1 MIELNIMPL
10 QFALIIYLLAINLA
24 AFIIYGMDKAK
35 AGTIGARRISEKSLL
50 IIALVGGSLGSLL
63 AMNIFR
69 HKTKK
74 MSFQTA
80 LALVLG
86 VQIGLIWLIF
96 IRT

>member
-1 MIELNIMPL
+1 MIELNITPL
-10 QFALIIYLLAINLA
+10 QFALIVYLLAINLA

-35 AGTIGARRISEKSLL
+35 AGTIGARRISEKTLL
-50 IIALVGGSLGSLL
+50 ILALVGGSLGSLL

-74 MSFQTA
+74 LSFQAA
-80 LALVLG
+80 LAIVLA

-96 IRT
+96 IRK